1 MLAARAGCVY
11 PADFDMTSNPTASF
25 TLQRRHLLGIEG
37 LSPDEIVGLLDLAE
51 EFVVLNR
58 QVEKKRTTLR
68 GRTQINLFF
77 EASTRTQSSFEIA
90 GKRLGADVMNMSVST
105 SSVKKGET
113 LIDTAATLNAMH
125 PDVLIVRHSAS
136 GAAELLARKVDCSVV
151 NAGDG
156 AHEHPTQALLDALT
170 IRRNKGRI
178 QGLTVAICGD
188 ITHSR
193 VARSNILL
201 LQALG
206 AQVRVIAPPTLLP
219 KDIERFGVEVHGD
232 MRRGLEDVD
241 IVMMLRLQRER
252 MNGSYVPSVK
262 EYFHFWGL
270 DEAKLRYARPDALV
284 MHPGPMN
291 RGVEIDSAVADG
303 AQSLIREQVEMGVAV
318 RMAVLDALSRT
329 LPGNSS
335 NA

>member
-1 MLAARAGCVY
+1 
-11 PADFDMTSNPTASF
+11 MTSNPTASF
-25 TLQRRHLLGIEG
+25 TLPRRHLLGIEG
-37 LSPDEIVGLLDLAE
+37 LSPQEIVGLLDLAE
-51 EFVVLNR
+51 EFVLLNR
-58 QVEKKRTTLR
+58 QVEKKRATLR

-77 EASTRTQSSFEIA
+77 EASTRTQASFEIA

-136 GAAELLARKVDCSVV
+136 GAVELLARKVDCAVV

-178 QGLTVAICGD
+178 EGLTVAICGD

-193 VARSNILL
+193 VARSNMLL

-219 KDIERFGVEVHGD
+219 KDIERFGVTVYGD
-232 MRRGLEDVD
+232 MREGLAGVD

-270 DEAKLRYARPDALV
+270 DEAKLRFAKPDALV

-318 RMAVLDALSRT
+318 RMAVLDALSRN
-329 LPGNSS
+329 LP